1 MYKKL
6 AANLAWRGFHP
17 DELLVQL
24 CLEQG
29 LKSP

>member
-24 CLEQG
+24 YLEQG
-29 LKSP
+29 LN